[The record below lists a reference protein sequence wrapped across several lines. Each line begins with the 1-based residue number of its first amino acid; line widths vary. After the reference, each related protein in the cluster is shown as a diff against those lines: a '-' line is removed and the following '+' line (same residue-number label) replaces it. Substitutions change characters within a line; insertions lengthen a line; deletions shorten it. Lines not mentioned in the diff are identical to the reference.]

1 MAGSTAAPKAPAAAA
16 PECDGPGW
24 WYREG
29 SCYII
34 SSRHTPWLR
43 AEEICAEMGARLVE
57 IYDKAENDHIKQVGI
72 QARSQTFEKGGAN
85 FQEFMNSIYPKVV
98 LSQRLPTVGKF

>member
-1 MAGSTAAPKAPAAAA
+1 MAGGTAAPKAAPAAA

-57 IYDKAENDHIKQVGI
+57 IYDKAENDHIKQVGC
-72 QARSQTFEKGGAN
+72 Q
-85 FQEFMNSIYPKVV
+85 
-98 LSQRLPTVGKF
+98 